1 MKTVENKLSVASS
14 SALLLSVVKSLYMDG
29 WGHAYLSHIDF
40 SAVEKP
46 AEELSRITPLFSE
59 ILLLRK
65 QMVRYLIK
73 QLMIEHPHQQVC
85 ILAAGLDPLG
95 LQIAEYFPEQLTSI
109 YEVDTCHMQ
118 EKQALYAAVS
128 YNDARLH
135 TLHADITHTQQMMEL
150 LIAAGYRPHEPTLI
164 VFEGIMHYIPE
175 EHFLKVMRCFCSR
188 GRNNAVIM
196 DYTIPEEEMPAS
208 FISRARALSD
218 IMENNIGAYTRAY
231 SRKKVMNLLSLLEA
245 EITGV
250 YDMQATEYVLHGY
263 NKWFRSRGEGLLEM
277 AAFHI

>member
-1 MKTVENKLSVASS
+1 MKPLENKLPVASS
-14 SALLLSVVKSLYMDG
+14 AALLLSVVKSLYTDG
-29 WGHAYLSHIDF
+29 WGYDYLSRIDF

-46 AEELSRITPLFSE
+46 VAALTSITPLFSE

-73 QLMIEHPHQQVC
+73 QLMIAHPHQQVC

-109 YEVDTCHMQ
+109 YEIDICHMQ

-128 YNDARLH
+128 YNDVRLH
-135 TLHADITHTQQMMEL
+135 TLHADITHTAQMMKM
-150 LIAAGYRPHEPTLI
+150 LIAAGYQPKEPTLI

-175 EHFLKVMRCFCSR
+175 EQFLNVMRCFCSR
-188 GRNNAVIM
+188 VRNNAVIM
-196 DYTIPEEEMPAS
+196 DYALPEEEMPAS
-208 FISRARALSD
+208 YISLARALSEV
-218 IMENNIGAYTRAY
+218 MENNMVY
-231 SRKKVMNLLSLLEA
+231 SRKKVLNLLSLLEA
-245 EITGV
+245 EIAGV
-250 YDMQATEYVLHGY
+250 YDMQATEYLLHGY
-263 NKWFRSRGEGLLEM
+263 NKWFRGRGEGLLEI

>member
-1 MKTVENKLSVASS
+1 MKPLENKLSVASS
-14 SALLLSVVKSLYMDG
+14 AALLLSVVKSMYTDG
-29 WGHAYLSHIDF
+29 WGHDYLSRIDF

-46 AEELSRITPLFSE
+46 AAELTRITPIFSE

-73 QLMIEHPHQQVC
+73 QLMIAHPHQQVC

-109 YEVDTCHMQ
+109 YEIDTCHMQ

-128 YNDARLH
+128 YNDTRLH
-135 TLHADITHTQQMMEL
+135 TLHADITNTRQMMEL
-150 LIAAGYRPHEPTLI
+150 LIAAGYRPQEPTLI

-175 EHFLKVMRCFCSR
+175 EHFLRVMRCFCSKR
-188 GRNNAVIM
+188 RNNAVIM
-196 DYTIPEEEMPAS
+196 DYTLPEEEMPSAY
-208 FISRARALSD
+208 ISLARALSEV
-218 IMENNIGAYTRAY
+218 MENNMVY
-231 SRKKVMNLLSLLEA
+231 SRKKVLNLLSLLEA

-250 YDMQATEYVLHGY
+250 YDMQATEYVLHGH